1 MKEAFKIG
9 GYAWHAHKRFEEIKD
24 GWDFLKT
31 VEWLKTIGIRFS
43 NDSLRRF
50 VNVYAT
56 YQSAQVAKGSL
67 TDSYV
72 VVNQQAENLSQL
84 PERKIEVLGNLF
96 RALPSDDTTN
106 PKELIRELIRAGK
119 VFAVTERTIQRW
131 KPEAMKQKRL
141 SQEEVQ
147 KIYELRDQGKTQRE
161 IAEEIGVSQ
170 SAVNQNI
177 RNDKCQN
184 LSDPSPEPSNVI
196 PSPVQFQKQESIND
210 YDDEGVG
217 GSNLLSVPCKAFGS
231 IFSSYSTLPGE
242 VSLLH
247 LLELLT
253 FVCKPCNTCNTCNN
267 HIVVFYHR
275 PTIRVITNYKYYS
288 VLVIACNNL

>member
-96 RALPSDDTTN
+96 RALPSDDSTN

-119 VFAVTERTIQRW
+119 VDI
-131 KPEAMKQKRL
+131 
-141 SQEEVQ
+141 
-147 KIYELRDQGKTQRE
+147 
-161 IAEEIGVSQ
+161 
-170 SAVNQNI
+170 
-177 RNDKCQN
+177 
-184 LSDPSPEPSNVI
+184 
-196 PSPVQFQKQESIND
+196 
-210 YDDEGVG
+210 
-217 GSNLLSVPCKAFGS
+217 
-231 IFSSYSTLPGE
+231 
-242 VSLLH
+242 
-247 LLELLT
+247 
-253 FVCKPCNTCNTCNN
+253 
-267 HIVVFYHR
+267 
-275 PTIRVITNYKYYS
+275 
-288 VLVIACNNL
+288 

>member
-67 TDSYV
+67 TEFYKL
-72 VVNQQAENLSQL
+72 VNEQA
-84 PERKIEVLGNLF
+84 
-96 RALPSDDTTN
+96 A
-106 PKELIRELIRAGK
+106 K
-119 VFAVTERTIQRW
+119 VFAVTERTIRNW
-131 KPEAMKQKRL
+131 KPETAKQKRL
-141 SQEEVQ
+141 SVEEIQ
-147 KIYELRDQGKTQRE
+147 KIQELKEEGKTQRE

-184 LSDPSPEPSNVI
+184 LSNADSPTPSYLEPDDDKALPISEVLGGNVIKAPVKFQRPEPL
-196 PSPVQFQKQESIND
+196 P
-210 YDDEGVG
+210 DDEDEDEED
-217 GSNLLSVPCKAFGS
+217 LDIEAPTTR
-231 IFSSYSTLPGE
+231 SSW
-242 VSLLH
+242 
-247 LLELLT
+247 
-253 FVCKPCNTCNTCNN
+253 
-267 HIVVFYHR
+267 
-275 PTIRVITNYKYYS
+275 
-288 VLVIACNNL
+288 